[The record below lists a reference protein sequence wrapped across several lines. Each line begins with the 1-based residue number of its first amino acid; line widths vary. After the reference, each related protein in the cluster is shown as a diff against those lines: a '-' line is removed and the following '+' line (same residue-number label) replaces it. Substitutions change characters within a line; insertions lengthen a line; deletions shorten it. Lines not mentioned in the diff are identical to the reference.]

1 MQAFCTLKLKLYAF
15 ILINYY
21 LVRKH
26 AQIKNLFRG
35 GGWIQGIIL
44 FSRGVAYFREFYN
57 VTFKNRNF
65 QKRGVI

>member
-1 MQAFCTLKLKLYAF
+1 MHLFL
-15 ILINYY
+15 LIIIQYVNM
-21 LVRKH
+21 RGSR
-26 AQIKNLFRG
+26 ICFGG

-44 FSRGVAYFREFYN
+44 FLRGEAYFREFYN